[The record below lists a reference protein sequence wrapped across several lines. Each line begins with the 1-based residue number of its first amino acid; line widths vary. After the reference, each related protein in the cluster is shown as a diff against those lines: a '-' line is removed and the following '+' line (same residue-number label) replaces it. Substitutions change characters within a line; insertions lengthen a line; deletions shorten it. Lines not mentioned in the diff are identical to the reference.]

1 VNEPDGIPGSVA
13 DTPARDVLLALADDE
28 ICMGHWYATWIGL
41 APFLEEDLAATSI
54 GQDELGHARALYA
67 LLDPGHD
74 GDDIRLDAL
83 VYGRPP
89 EAYRCAWLVEDPCP
103 TWEELFVR
111 HLLYDEAEAVRW
123 QSLRASSLPGLGSLA
138 ERALVEEA
146 YHTRHARSL
155 FGRLAQ
161 GGPEARGRMEAALAR
176 LVPLAAEL
184 FEPTEHEPAALAA
197 GVLGASSAEQYGAWR
212 AQLDGLAEGA
222 GLVLRWP
229 PRAPSAGDAP
239 RGRRGV
245 RSPGF
250 ADLHAEMTGV
260 YALDPSARW

>member
-1 VNEPDGIPGSVA
+1 MTSPGTAPGAAV
-13 DTPARDVLLALADDE
+13 DVLLALADDE

-67 LLDPGHD
+67 LIDPSLDTD
-74 GDDIRLDAL
+74 SVELDAL

-89 EAYRCAWLVEDPCP
+89 EAYRCAWLVDDPSP
-103 TWEELFVR
+103 AWEELFVR

-123 QSLRASSLPGLGSLA
+123 QALRTSSLPGLAGLA

-155 FGRLAQ
+155 FGRLAR
-161 GGPEARGRMEAALAR
+161 GGADSRAR
-176 LVPLAAEL
+176 LSAAFERLLPLAIDL
-184 FEPTEHEPAALAA
+184 FEPTEHEPVALAA
-197 GVLGASSAEQYGAWR
+197 GVMRSSSPEQLAIWR
-212 AQLDGLAEGA
+212 ARLDDLTGA
-222 GLVLRWP
+222 AGIVLPWP
-229 PRAPSAGDAP
+229 TATSSMPSAPTPP

-250 ADLHAEMTGV
+250 AALHAEMTRV
-260 YALDPSARW
+260 YALDPQARW

>member
-1 VNEPDGIPGSVA
+1 MTLDA
-13 DTPARDVLLALADDE
+13 AARDVLLALADDE

-67 LLDPGHD
+67 LVEPGLDSNAVE
-74 GDDIRLDAL
+74 LDAL

-103 TWEELFVR
+103 AWEELFVR
-111 HLLYDEAEAVRW
+111 HLLYDEAETVRW
-123 QSLRASSLPGLGSLA
+123 QAMRSSSLPGLAGLA
-138 ERALVEEA
+138 ERALTEEA

-155 FGRLAQ
+155 FGRLAR
-161 GGPEARGRMEAALAR
+161 GGPAARARVGAALER
-176 LVPLAAEL
+176 LLPLAADL
-184 FEPTEHEPAALAA
+184 FEPTEQEPAAVAA
-197 GVLGASSAEQYGAWR
+197 GVLGASSAEQHAAWR
-212 AQLDGLAEGA
+212 AQLDGLAGA
-222 GLVLRWP
+222 AGIVLPWP
-229 PRAPSAGDAP
+229 ATAPSATGPA

-245 RSPGF
+245 RSPCF
-250 ADLHAEMTGV
+250 ADLHAEMTRV

>member
-1 VNEPDGIPGSVA
+1 M
-13 DTPARDVLLALADDE
+13 LLALADDE

-67 LLDPGHD
+67 LVEPNLDSNAVEV
-74 GDDIRLDAL
+74 DAL

-111 HLLYDEAEAVRW
+111 HLLYDEAETVRW
-123 QSLRASSLPGLGSLA
+123 QAMRGSSLPGLAGLA
-138 ERALVEEA
+138 DRALIEEA

-155 FGRLAQ
+155 FGRLAR
-161 GGPEARGRMEAALAR
+161 GGPAARAR
-176 LVPLAAEL
+176 LGTALERLLPLAADL
-184 FEPTEHEPAALAA
+184 FEPTEQEPAAVAA
-197 GVLGASSAEQYGAWR
+197 GVLSSPRPTSTGGGGPSSTASPERPGS
-212 AQLDGLAEGA
+212 GLP
-222 GLVLRWP
+222 WP
-229 PRAPSAGDAP
+229 SEPPSVADVP

-245 RSPGF
+245 RSPLVHGP
-250 ADLHAEMTGV
+250 ARRD
-260 YALDPSARW
+260 DPCLRPRSARPLVAGRR